1 VIEPALTAEEW
12 AQTRIEPISLN
23 GTLVVH
29 DDGDGLEVV
38 TYETPGDV
46 ATMAKFKIDTWD
58 RDGIAGVIALANTAL
73 PDNDP
78 RKLMAADVAALDE
91 AIMYVG
97 PLADREEPL
106 RAELTALRD
115 KLAALLPPNQK

>member
-73 PDNDP
+73 PDDDP
-78 RKLMAADVAALDE
+78 RKQTSRLLMKRSCTWSRWPIE
-91 AIMYVG
+91 RSHCG
-97 PLADREEPL
+97 P
-106 RAELTALRD
+106 
-115 KLAALLPPNQK
+115 N